1 MGPISRIFSSNL
13 ARQMARNVLLASILI
28 IAMSSSIY
36 LYALFDREMMQIELN
51 VEEMGHS
58 HLSSISERVWVA
70 DIESLKL
77 DLMGMQRLDAA
88 KYLSVTENGHVLA
101 EIGTVPTDNIIR
113 KVFPIRY
120 DFQGETLEIAE
131 LTIVASSTDLIDEL
145 ISRAIGA
152 IVIIA
157 LQIFVIAGLILI
169 LFNRNITRHLRDIAD
184 FASRIEL
191 SNIDQTLVLNRRKSR
206 NADELDVLLGALT
219 NMQHQLNQSVM
230 SLRESE
236 ENLSLTLDCI
246 GDAVIATD
254 FEGSVARMNPIA
266 EQLTGWLLGDAVG
279 KDIGEIFPII
289 NADTSQIVDN
299 PVKQAM
305 KSGEIVT
312 LSNSTTLLAK
322 DGERYQIADSAA
334 PIRDSSGE
342 IIGGILVFHDV
353 TSQYLMRQHLMEA
366 EERLKLHIE
375 QTPMGVIEWDE
386 QFKVVE
392 WNPAAEEIFGY
403 SKKEAMGRS
412 YMELIAPS
420 SETEGIEERW
430 DTFIDDLVADKFLL
444 ENITRQGK
452 QVYCEWYSTPLLDES
467 GKMLGVASLVL
478 DVSQRMETEQ
488 ALVQHRAEQEMLLN
502 YMLDAMVSTDADG
515 IIQSFNTSAENM
527 FGYKEAE
534 VLGKELRIVLPEEG
548 WPLYDKL
555 IKQPVKTVGR
565 GTLAKVYEV
574 MAITK
579 EGVVFPMRF
588 SIGVPPKLGNSAQKF
603 IYSIHDLTVEKQ
615 KEEQLRHS
623 QKMEALGKL
632 TGGIAHDY
640 NNMLGIILGYTE
652 LLNMIMP
659 EDSEFREYVE
669 KIEQAGKRGVVLTK
683 KMLSLSRRQAIEAS
697 SVDLNDVL
705 TNQQQMLQKT
715 LTARITIK
723 LILSPDLWPVWID
736 EGDFSDV
743 IVNLS
748 INAMHAIE
756 NVGTLTF
763 ETLNVTL
770 TKKDDKP
777 ANIRAG
783 DYVLLRICD
792 TGKGMD
798 KQTLERI
805 FDPFFTTK
813 GEKGSG
819 LGLSQVYG
827 FIDRSEGG
835 VKAQS
840 ELSMGTC
847 FMLYFPRYF
856 PAEQSLEPVEKHI
869 DDPELGGSE
878 TILVVDDEVELLN
891 VAGKVLVRR
900 GYRVHSATSAIT
912 ALEVLSKNHVDL
924 VLSDVVM
931 PEMDGYELAKRIKD
945 KYPGLPIQLVSGFN
959 EPIDGDHFDKELK
972 EKSISKPY
980 SSHVVLERIRKLLD
994 A

>member
-1 MGPISRIFSSNL
+1 
-13 ARQMARNVLLASILI
+13 
-28 IAMSSSIY
+28 
-36 LYALFDREMMQIELN
+36 
-51 VEEMGHS
+51 
-58 HLSSISERVWVA
+58 
-70 DIESLKL
+70 
-77 DLMGMQRLDAA
+77 
-88 KYLSVTENGHVLA
+88 
-101 EIGTVPTDNIIR
+101 
-113 KVFPIRY
+113 
-120 DFQGETLEIAE
+120 
-131 LTIVASSTDLIDEL
+131 
-145 ISRAIGA
+145 
-152 IVIIA
+152 
-157 LQIFVIAGLILI
+157 
-169 LFNRNITRHLRDIAD
+169 
-184 FASRIEL
+184 
-191 SNIDQTLVLNRRKSR
+191 
-206 NADELDVLLGALT
+206 
-219 NMQHQLNQSVM
+219 
-230 SLRESE
+230 
-236 ENLSLTLDCI
+236 
-246 GDAVIATD
+246 
-254 FEGSVARMNPIA
+254 
-266 EQLTGWLLGDAVG
+266 
-279 KDIGEIFPII
+279 
-289 NADTSQIVDN
+289 
-299 PVKQAM
+299 
-305 KSGEIVT
+305 
-312 LSNSTTLLAK
+312 
-322 DGERYQIADSAA
+322 
-334 PIRDSSGE
+334 
-342 IIGGILVFHDV
+342 
-353 TSQYLMRQHLMEA
+353 
-366 EERLKLHIE
+366 
-375 QTPMGVIEWDE
+375 
-386 QFKVVE
+386 
-392 WNPAAEEIFGY
+392 
-403 SKKEAMGRS
+403 
-412 YMELIAPS
+412 
-420 SETEGIEERW
+420 
-430 DTFIDDLVADKFLL
+430 
-444 ENITRQGK
+444 
-452 QVYCEWYSTPLLDES
+452 LLDES

-683 KMLSLSRRQAIEAS
+683 KMLSLSRRQVIEAS
-697 SVDLNDVL
+697 SVDLNEVL

>member
-1 MGPISRIFSSNL
+1 
-13 ARQMARNVLLASILI
+13 
-28 IAMSSSIY
+28 
-36 LYALFDREMMQIELN
+36 MMQIELN

-488 ALVQHRAEQEMLLN
+488 ALVQ
-502 YMLDAMVSTDADG
+502 
-515 IIQSFNTSAENM
+515 
-527 FGYKEAE
+527 
-534 VLGKELRIVLPEEG
+534 
-548 WPLYDKL
+548 
-555 IKQPVKTVGR
+555 
-565 GTLAKVYEV
+565 
-574 MAITK
+574 
-579 EGVVFPMRF
+579 
-588 SIGVPPKLGNSAQKF
+588 
-603 IYSIHDLTVEKQ
+603 
-615 KEEQLRHS
+615 
-623 QKMEALGKL
+623 
-632 TGGIAHDY
+632 
-640 NNMLGIILGYTE
+640 
-652 LLNMIMP
+652 
-659 EDSEFREYVE
+659 
-669 KIEQAGKRGVVLTK
+669 
-683 KMLSLSRRQAIEAS
+683 
-697 SVDLNDVL
+697 
-705 TNQQQMLQKT
+705 
-715 LTARITIK
+715 
-723 LILSPDLWPVWID
+723 
-736 EGDFSDV
+736 
-743 IVNLS
+743 
-748 INAMHAIE
+748 
-756 NVGTLTF
+756 
-763 ETLNVTL
+763 
-770 TKKDDKP
+770 
-777 ANIRAG
+777 
-783 DYVLLRICD
+783 
-792 TGKGMD
+792 
-798 KQTLERI
+798 
-805 FDPFFTTK
+805 
-813 GEKGSG
+813 
-819 LGLSQVYG
+819 
-827 FIDRSEGG
+827 
-835 VKAQS
+835 
-840 ELSMGTC
+840 
-847 FMLYFPRYF
+847 
-856 PAEQSLEPVEKHI
+856 
-869 DDPELGGSE
+869 
-878 TILVVDDEVELLN
+878 
-891 VAGKVLVRR
+891 
-900 GYRVHSATSAIT
+900 
-912 ALEVLSKNHVDL
+912 
-924 VLSDVVM
+924 
-931 PEMDGYELAKRIKD
+931 
-945 KYPGLPIQLVSGFN
+945 
-959 EPIDGDHFDKELK
+959 
-972 EKSISKPY
+972 
-980 SSHVVLERIRKLLD
+980 
-994 A
+994 